1 MPSEEDEVTL
11 MDFLR
16 TSNQDVPPVSNI
28 QRKSWGSLGNVNY
41 SIKLKKLIILPKQ
54 LINLEIKSFLLCS
67 IND

>member
-16 TSNQDVPPVSNI
+16 TSNQDAPPVSNI

-41 SIKLKKLIILPKQ
+41 FIKLKKMYYIPIQ
-54 LINLEIKSFLLCS
+54 FLLCS
-67 IND
+67 IID